1 MPPAIVTL
9 VIAVFLSGAIATVF
23 VMLVASIHASDRR
36 HNLTASPDSQLD
48 ALTRT
53 MLGIGVRTGPL
64 TSYDDADEE

>member
-23 VMLVASIHASDRR
+23 VMLVASIHASDR
-36 HNLTASPDSQLD
+36 HCNLTASPDSQLD

-53 MLGIGVRTGPL
+53 MLGVGIRTGPL
-64 TSYDDADEE
+64 TSHDDADEE